1 MININDI
8 LFIKEAEKDLEEGKY
23 FYETKERGLGQY
35 FYDTILSDIESLY
48 LYAGIYE
55 KVFNCYKMLSKK
67 FPYAIYYDIIGD
79 KIIIIAVLSMKR
91 NPTWIYKKLL
101 HRKK

>member
-48 LYAGIYE
+48 LYAGIHE

-67 FPYAIYYDIIGD
+67 FPF
-79 KIIIIAVLSMKR
+79 
-91 NPTWIYKKLL
+91 
-101 HRKK
+101 